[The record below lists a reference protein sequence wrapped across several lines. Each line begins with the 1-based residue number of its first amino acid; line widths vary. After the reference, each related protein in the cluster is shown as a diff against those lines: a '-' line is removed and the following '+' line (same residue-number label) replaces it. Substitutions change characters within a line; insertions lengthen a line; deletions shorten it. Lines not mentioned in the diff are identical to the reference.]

1 MEAIYNSFRVLL
13 WIGAVMIALMVCA
26 CFIRAILGPRSTDR
40 IISINVICT
49 KIIILIAILAYILG
63 EESLVDVAIVFAM
76 INFLAVVVLYKCY
89 PITRGADSA
98 ERDHD
103 EVDESF
109 YKKTGRRKLDDGS

>member
-1 MEAIYNSFRVLL
+1 MLL
-13 WIGAVMIALMVCA
+13 WGSAVLVAIMVCV
-26 CFIRAILGPRSTDR
+26 CFVRAVLGPRSTDR

-49 KIIILIAILAYILG
+49 KVIILIAILAYLLG
-63 EESLVDVAIVFAM
+63 EDSLVDVAIVYAM

-89 PITRGADSA
+89 PITRKSDSE

-109 YKKTGRRKLDDGS
+109 YDKKRRSRNDSV